1 MKTLHCEIARARA
14 CTCTDTCLYPLH
26 SGPNDP
32 PQLENM
38 AVAVVKITELE
49 REILRLKEQLK
60 EKSLRI
66 ANQHRRIV
74 SLANKVV
81 RLKEKIQE
89 K

>member
-1 MKTLHCEIARARA
+1 MKTLHCELARARA

-38 AVAVVKITELE
+38 AVAVLKITELE
-49 REILRLKEQLK
+49 VEILLLKARLR
-60 EKSLRI
+60 EKGLQI
-66 ANQHRRIV
+66 AKQHRRIV

-81 RLKEKIQE
+81 RLKEKVE